1 MTTDVLYII
10 DTDVLILMFCKNNVL
25 CHIRRTEAVEQFL
38 FNVLLIVVM
47 TAFWVLDSVSCTA
60 FGKIM
65 YHLNLLLYH
74 PDN

>member
-1 MTTDVLYII
+1 MCYTL
-10 DTDVLILMFCKNNVL
+10 LILMFCKNNVL

-38 FNVLLIVVM
+38 LNVLLIVVM
-47 TAFWVLDSVSCTA
+47 TAFWVLGSVNCIA
-60 FGKIM
+60 FFKMM